1 MLHQVVYISYLKHT
15 FNECEFF
22 SQLMLSRQNNEQN
35 NITGMLF
42 YANGK
47 YIQLIEGPKNSVIQ
61 LMGNIHQDERHYD
74 IEIIADTAISYRNFA
89 GRNMDHRLFAGT
101 ELEQMIGFDDIKHNS
116 LAAPRLIKLLKLFGN
131 ASPAANMVIPME
143 QNPGFRMPA

>member
-1 MLHQVVYISYLKHT
+1 MLHQVIYTSYLKHA
-15 FNECEFF
+15 FNESDFIN
-22 SQLMLSRQNNEQN
+22 QLMLSRQQNAQN

-89 GRNMDHRLFAGT
+89 GRNMDYRLFAGD

-116 LAAPRLIKLLKLFGN
+116 LAAPRIIKMLKLFGN
-131 ASPAANMVIPME
+131 SAPAENMVIPME
-143 QNPGFRMPA
+143 QQSEFRITA